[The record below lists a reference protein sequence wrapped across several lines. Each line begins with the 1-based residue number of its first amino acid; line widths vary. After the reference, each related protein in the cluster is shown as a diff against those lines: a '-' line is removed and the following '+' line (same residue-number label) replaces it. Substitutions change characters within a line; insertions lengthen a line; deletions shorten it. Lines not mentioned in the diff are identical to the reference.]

1 MKRYYIAL
9 SILTL
14 LLLAASIAVRLFDAP
29 QFHLFMPLLA
39 VYFGVVAGVQ
49 HFVVVKSMKKS
60 PRQFVQ
66 YFMGATVATL
76 LLHLV
81 SFMVMWFAPQAFIV
95 AMPLMVLYFAAVTTL
110 QHTIVVKAMQRS
122 PRTFVQLFLGTTIGV
137 LFLHLIVIT
146 VYILSCFATWR
157 PFLFAFAVC
166 FVVYTA
172 FETVALV
179 KYIDNEKKRRQD

>member
-1 MKRYYIAL
+1 MRRYYV
-9 SILTL
+9 S
-14 LLLAASIAVRLFDAP
+14 
-29 QFHLFMPLLA
+29 LLA
-39 VYFGVVAGVQ
+39 V
-49 HFVVVKSMKKS
+49 S
-60 PRQFVQ
+60 
-66 YFMGATVATL
+66 L
-76 LLHLV
+76 LLVLV

-122 PRTFVQLFLGTTIGV
+122 PRTFVQLFLDTTIGV

>member
-14 LLLAASIAVRLFDAP
+14 LLLAASIAVWLFDAP

-81 SFMVMWFAPQAFIV
+81 V
-95 AMPLMVLYFAAVTTL
+95 FAAY
-110 QHTIVVKAMQRS
+110 
-122 PRTFVQLFLGTTIGV
+122 LFT
-137 LFLHLIVIT
+137 HPHQ
-146 VYILSCFATWR
+146 AK
-157 PFLFAFAVC
+157 AFAITFCIGFAALLV
-166 FVVYTA
+166 

-179 KYIDNEKKRRQD
+179 IFVNRQRKNSQQ